1 MPRSNLIGVFGK
13 HFLQGDMK
21 MGSMFERSRKSN
33 TTQILEGMHLTGQVK
48 GTHDFYLDGEL
59 EGEVDVIELVKIGK
73 SGRFKG
79 ELKAKNIIIEGE
91 VDGKITAKEK
101 VEIHDSGH
109 FKGDLISPSIL
120 ISDQAF
126 FEGNVTM
133 VREDNKSPEELNTHV
148 TVIKEDIS
156 TNKEPEQTKSK

>member
-1 MPRSNLIGVFGK
+1 
-13 HFLQGDMK
+13 
-21 MGSMFERSRKSN
+21 
-33 TTQILEGMHLTGQVK
+33 MHLAGQVK

-109 FKGDLISPSIL
+109 FKGDLISPSIQ

-126 FEGNVTM
+126 FEGIVTM
-133 VREDNKSPEELNTHV
+133 VREDKKLAEKSSIP
-148 TVIKEDIS
+148 IWAKEILKPTQRRRRTDNAVS
-156 TNKEPEQTKSK
+156 SGKNLAAAVDGK

>member
-1 MPRSNLIGVFGK
+1 M
-13 HFLQGDMK
+13 
-21 MGSMFERSRKSN
+21 RKSN
-33 TTQILEGMHLTGQVK
+33 TTIILEGMQLMGQVE
-48 GTHDFYLDGEL
+48 GAHDFFLYGKF
-59 EGEVDVIELVKIGK
+59 EGEVNVTELVKVGK

-101 VEIHDSGH
+101 IEIHDSGH
-109 FKGDLISPSIL
+109 FKGDIISPSIR

-133 VREDNKSPEELNTHV
+133 VREDNKSPEELNTPV

-156 TNKEPEQTKSK
+156 TSQEPEQTKSK

>member
-1 MPRSNLIGVFGK
+1 M
-13 HFLQGDMK
+13 
-21 MGSMFERSRKSN
+21 RKSN
-33 TTQILEGMHLTGQVK
+33 TTIILEGMQLMGQVE
-48 GTHDFYLDGEL
+48 GAHDFFLHGKF
-59 EGEVDVIELVKIGK
+59 EGEVNVTELVKVGK

-79 ELKAKNIIIEGE
+79 DLKAKNIIIEGE

-101 VEIHDSGH
+101 IEIHDSGH
-109 FKGDLISPSIL
+109 FKGDIISPSIR

-133 VREDNKSPEELNTHV
+133 VREDNKSPEELNTPV

-156 TNKEPEQTKSK
+156 TSKEPEQTKSK

>member
-1 MPRSNLIGVFGK
+1 MLK
-13 HFLQGDMK
+13 L
-21 MGSMFERSRKSN
+21 GS
-33 TTQILEGMHLTGQVK
+33 
-48 GTHDFYLDGEL
+48 LD
-59 EGEVDVIELVKIGK
+59 D
-73 SGRFKG
+73 FKG

-133 VREDNKSPEELNTHV
+133 VREDNKSPEELNTPV

>member
-1 MPRSNLIGVFGK
+1 M
-13 HFLQGDMK
+13 
-21 MGSMFERSRKSN
+21 RKSN
-33 TTQILEGMHLTGQVK
+33 TTIILEGMHLVGQIK
-48 GTHDFYLDGEL
+48 GTHDFYLYGSLKGD
-59 EGEVDVIELVKIGK
+59 VDVVELVKVGK

-79 ELKAKNIIIEGE
+79 DLKAKNIIIEGE

-109 FKGDLISPSIL
+109 FKGDLISPSIQ

-126 FEGNVTM
+126 FEGTVTM
-133 VREDNKSPEELNTHV
+133 VREDNKSPEKLSTPV

-156 TNKEPEQTKSK
+156 TSKEPKQTKSKSVGSRSL